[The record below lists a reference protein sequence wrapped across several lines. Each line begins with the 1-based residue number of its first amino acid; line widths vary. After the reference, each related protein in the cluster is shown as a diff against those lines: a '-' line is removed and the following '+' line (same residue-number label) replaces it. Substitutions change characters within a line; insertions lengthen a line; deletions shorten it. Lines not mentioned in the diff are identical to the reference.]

1 MLRDVN
7 CGELRVKDD
16 GKVINLA
23 GWVRK
28 IRDHGEIIF
37 IDLWDRYGVTQVV
50 FSSKDFDLKEVKKL
64 GLEWV
69 IAVRGK
75 VRKRPA
81 DMKNKDMTTGEIEVY
96 ASGLEVLNSSE
107 VPPFVVQE
115 DIQAEKELRFKYR
128 YLDLRRQN
136 ALNGF
141 VVRHKLMQ
149 AARRVLNE
157 RGFLE
162 VETPILATPTPEGA
176 RDFLV
181 PSRLQSGKF
190 YSLAQ
195 SPQLYKQILMVGGF
209 DKYYQF
215 SKSFRD
221 EDMRGDRQL
230 EFTQIDL
237 EMSFAEKEDIFAVG
251 EALMVSFLRE
261 ALGEKISAPF
271 AKLTYREVMEKYGT
285 DRPDLRNP
293 LVIEDY
299 GKPSKTGDFGILN
312 SAGMVKGIKVK
323 GSFSRNEIGKFEE
336 IVKGSGAKGLLYLVN
351 EEGEYKGSFVK
362 YFKDCSVFDL
372 KAGETLFL
380 IAGNKVSEVLVPL
393 GDLRVELGK
402 KLELLDEGWKFLW
415 VTDFPLFEWD
425 EENNCWI
432 PCHHIFTE
440 PVSCDKDFE
449 KTPGEIIGKQYDLVL
464 NGVELGSGSIRCHNP
479 EIQLKLMKIIGI
491 NEKEAMNKFGFLLRA
506 LSLGAPPH
514 GGIGL
519 GFDRICMLLAGE
531 NSITDVIA
539 FPKTLSGLGL
549 MEGSPGSVNDE
560 DLKELHLE
568 IKKDE

>member
-1 MLRDVN
+1 MLRDVT
-7 CGELRVKDD
+7 CGQLRAKDE
-16 GKVINLA
+16 GRVVSLA

-50 FSSKDFDLKEVKKL
+50 FAACDFDLTEVKKL

-69 IAVRGK
+69 ISVKGE
-75 VRKRPA
+75 VRKRPE
-81 DMKNKDMTTGEIEVY
+81 DMINKDMNTGEIEVR
-96 ASGLEVLNSSE
+96 ASQLEILNASE

-115 DIQAEKELRFKYR
+115 EVQAEKELRFKYR
-128 YLDLRRQN
+128 YLDLRREK
-136 ALNGF
+136 ALKGF
-141 VVRHKLMQ
+141 ILRHKLMQ

-157 RGFLE
+157 KNFLE

-181 PSRLQSGKF
+181 PSRLQKGKF

-195 SPQLYKQILMVGGF
+195 SPQLYKQILMVAGF
-209 DKYYQF
+209 DRYYQF

-237 EMSFAEKEDIFAVG
+237 EMSFVEKEDMLAVG
-251 EALMVSFLRE
+251 EDLMVAFME
-261 ALGEKISAPF
+261 EVLGEKIPKPF
-271 AKLTYREVMEKYGT
+271 PKLTYEEVMQKYGS
-285 DRPDLRNP
+285 DKLDLRNP
-293 LVIEDY
+293 LVIDDY
-299 GKPSKTGDFGILN
+299 SKPGKSGEFGILN
-312 SAGMVKGIKVK
+312 SAEKIKGIKVK
-323 GSFSRNEIGKFEE
+323 GSFSRSEIGALEE
-336 IVKGSGAKGLLYLVN
+336 IVKKAGAKGLLYLVN
-351 EEGEYKGSFVK
+351 DGGDYKGSFVK
-362 YFKDCSVFDL
+362 YFKDCNIFNL

-380 IAGNKVSEVLVPL
+380 IAGNKDKEVLIPL
-393 GDLRVELGK
+393 GDLRNALGE
-402 KLELLDEGWKFLW
+402 KLNLIGDGWRFLW
-415 VTDFPLFEWD
+415 VTDFPVFEWD
-425 EENNCWI
+425 EEGNCWI

-440 PVSCDKDFE
+440 PIGDLRDIE
-449 KTPGEIIGKQYDLVL
+449 KNPGEVIGKQYDLVL

-479 EIQLKLMKIIGI
+479 EVQLKLMKVIGMSK
-491 NEKEAMNKFGFLLRA
+491 EEAMNKFGFLLKA

-531 NSITDVIA
+531 SSITDVIA

-549 MEGSPGSVNDE
+549 MESSPGPVTDE

-568 IKKDE
+568 IVKDE

>member
-7 CGELRVKDD
+7 CGELRTKDD
-16 GKVINLA
+16 GKVVVLA

-50 FSSKDFDLKEVKKL
+50 FSTSDFDLKEVKKL

-75 VRKRPA
+75 VRKRPK
-81 DMKNKDMTTGEIEVY
+81 DMVNKDMNTGGIEVY
-96 ASGLEVLNSSE
+96 ASSLNVLNKSE

-128 YLDLRRQN
+128 YLDLRRDK
-136 ALNGF
+136 ALKGF
-141 VVRHKLMQ
+141 IIRHKLMQ

-157 RGFLE
+157 KGFLE

-209 DKYYQF
+209 DRYYQF

-237 EMSFAEKEDIFAVG
+237 EMSFVEKEDVFAIG
-251 EALMVSFLRE
+251 ENLMVAFLKD
-261 ALGEKISAPF
+261 ALNEKISVPF
-271 AKLTYREVMEKYGT
+271 PKLTYREAVEKYGS
-285 DRPDLRNP
+285 DKPDLRNP
-293 LVIEDY
+293 LVIDDY
-299 GKPSKTGDFGILN
+299 SKPGKSGDFGIFNNALKI
-312 SAGMVKGIKVK
+312 KGIKVK
-323 GSFSRNEIGKFEE
+323 GSFSRGEIGVLEE
-336 IVKGSGAKGLLYLVN
+336 TVKDAGAKGLLYLIN
-351 EEGEYKGSFVK
+351 DGGDYKGSFVK
-362 YFKDCSVFDL
+362 YFKDCSVFKL

-380 IAGNKVSEVLVPL
+380 IAGSNDKEVLVPL
-393 GDLRVELGK
+393 GDLRDALGE
-402 KLELLDEGWKFLW
+402 KLNLISGGWRFVW
-415 VTDFPLFEWD
+415 VTDFPVFQWD
-425 EENNCWI
+425 EENNCWV

-440 PVSCDKDFE
+440 PIGDSGDIE
-449 KTPGEIIGKQYDLVL
+449 KNPGEVVGKQYDLVL

-479 EIQLKLMKIIGI
+479 EIQLKLMEIIGMS
-491 NEKEAMNKFGFLLRA
+491 EKEARNKFGFLLRA

-514 GGIGL
+514 GGMGL

-531 NSITDVIA
+531 NSITDIIA

-549 MEGSPGSVNDE
+549 MEGSPGSVNKK

-568 IKKDE
+568 IIKDE

>member
-7 CGELRVKDD
+7 CGELRARYE
-16 GKVINLA
+16 GKIVTLT

-37 IDLWDRYGVTQVV
+37 IDLWDRYGVTQIV
-50 FSSKDFDLKEVKKL
+50 FSSENFDLKEVKKL

-69 IAVRGK
+69 VSVKGK
-75 VRKRPA
+75 VRKRPQ
-81 DMKNKDMTTGEIEVY
+81 DMINKDMDTGEIEVN
-96 ASGLEVLNSSE
+96 ASQLEILNVSE
-107 VPPFVVQE
+107 IPPFVVQE
-115 DIQAEKELRFKYR
+115 ELQAEKELRFKYR
-128 YLDLRRQN
+128 YLDLRRDK
-136 ALNGF
+136 ALKRF
-141 VVRHKLMQ
+141 VIRHRLMQ
-149 AARRVLNE
+149 ETRRILNE
-157 RGFLE
+157 KGFLE

-181 PSRLQSGKF
+181 PSRMQKGKF

-237 EMSFAEKEDIFAVG
+237 EMSFAEKEDIFDIG
-251 EALMVSFLRE
+251 EDLMAAFLE
-261 ALGEKISAPF
+261 SGLGEEISTPF
-271 AKLTYREVMEKYGT
+271 VKLTYREVMEKYGT

-299 GKPSKTGDFGILN
+299 SVPAKSGGFGILN
-312 SAGMVKGIKVK
+312 SADLVKGIKVE
-323 GSFSRNEIGKFEE
+323 GSFSRSEIKELE
-336 IVKGSGAKGLLYLVN
+336 VNVKEAGAKGLLYLIN
-351 EEGEYKGSFVK
+351 DGNDYKGSFVK
-362 YFKDCSVFDL
+362 YFKDFDVFDL

-380 IAGNKVSEVLVPL
+380 IAGSKDREVFPPL
-393 GDLRVELGK
+393 GSLRTLLGT
-402 KLELLDEGWKFLW
+402 KLGLLEKGWKFLW

-440 PVSCDKDFE
+440 PVGLTEDFDKN
-449 KTPGEIIGKQYDLVL
+449 PGEIIGKQYDLVL

-491 NEKEAMNKFGFLLRA
+491 NKAEAMNKFGFLLKA
-506 LSLGAPPH
+506 LSMGAPPH

-519 GFDRICMLLAGE
+519 GFDRICMLLSGGK
-531 NSITDVIA
+531 SITDVIA

-549 MEGSPGSVNDE
+549 MEGSPGPVDE
-560 DLKELHLE
+560 KDLEELNLE
-568 IKKDE
+568 IKNG

>member
-1 MLRDVN
+1 MLRNVN
-7 CGELRVKDD
+7 CGELRAKDD
-16 GKVINLA
+16 GKNITLA
-23 GWVRK
+23 GWIRK

-50 FSSKDFDLKEVKKL
+50 FYSKDFDLKEVKKL

-75 VRKRPA
+75 VRERPT
-81 DMKNKDMTTGEIEVY
+81 DMKNKDMPTGEIEVY
-96 ASGLEVLNSSE
+96 ASELEILNFSE

-128 YLDLRRQN
+128 YLDLRRHK

-141 VVRHKLMQ
+141 IIRHKLMQ

-157 RGFLE
+157 GDFLE

-181 PSRLQSGKF
+181 PSRLQKGKF

-237 EMSFAEKEDIFAVG
+237 EMSFAEKEDVFAVG
-251 EALMVSFLRE
+251 EDLMVAFFGE
-261 ALGEKISAPF
+261 ALGEKISTPF
-271 AKLTYREVMEKYGT
+271 AKMTYREVMEKYGT

-299 GKPSKTGDFGILN
+299 SAPSKSGDFGILN
-312 SAGMVKGIKVK
+312 SAGIIKGIKIE
-323 GSFSRNEIGKFEE
+323 GSFSRSEIGQLEE
-336 IVKGSGAKGLLYLVN
+336 IVKDSGAKGLLYLIN
-351 EEGEYKGSFVK
+351 DGGDFKGSFVK
-362 YFKDCSVFDL
+362 YFKDFSVFNLED
-372 KAGETLFL
+372 GETLFL
-380 IAGNKVSEVLVPL
+380 IAGDKVSEVLVPL
-393 GDLRVELGK
+393 GDLRVALGR

-425 EENNCWI
+425 EENNSWI

-440 PVSCDKDFE
+440 PVSFVEDLE
-449 KTPGEIIGKQYDLVL
+449 KAPGEIIGKQYDLVL

-491 NEKEAMNKFGFLLRA
+491 NEKEAMNKFGFLLKA

-549 MEGSPGSVNDE
+549 MEGSPGPLNDE

>member
-1 MLRDVN
+1 MLRDVT
-7 CGELRVKDD
+7 CGDLSKKDD
-16 GKVINLA
+16 GKVVILA

-50 FSSKDFDLKEVKKL
+50 FSAEDFDLAKVKEL

-69 IAVRGK
+69 IAVKGK
-75 VRKRPA
+75 VRKRPE
-81 DMKNKDMTTGEIEVY
+81 DMINKDMLTGEIEVQ
-96 ASGLEVLNSSE
+96 ALHLDVLNVSE

-115 DIQAEKELRFKYR
+115 EVQAEKELRFKYR
-128 YLDLRRQN
+128 YLDLRREK
-136 ALNGF
+136 ALRGF
-141 VVRHKLMQ
+141 IIRHKLMQ
-149 AARRVLNE
+149 AARRVLN
-157 RGFLE
+157 GKNFLE

-209 DKYYQF
+209 DRYYQF

-237 EMSFAEKEDIFAVG
+237 EMSFVEKQDVFAVG
-251 EALMVSFLRE
+251 EDLMTSFFEEVLE
-261 ALGEKISAPF
+261 EKISKPF
-271 AKLTYREVMEKYGT
+271 TQLTYREVMDKYGT

-299 GKPSKTGDFGILN
+299 IKPAKSGDFGILN
-312 SAGMVKGIKVK
+312 SASLVKGIKVK
-323 GSFSRNEIGKFEE
+323 GSFSRSQIKELEVL
-336 IVKGSGAKGLLYLVN
+336 VKSAGAKGLLYLIN
-351 EEGEYKGSFVK
+351 EGGEYRGSFVK
-362 YFKDCSVFDL
+362 YFEDCSVFKL
-372 KAGETLFL
+372 NPGETLFL
-380 IAGNKVSEVLVPL
+380 IAGNKEREVLPPL
-393 GDLRVELGK
+393 GSLRIVLGE
-402 KLELLDEGWKFLW
+402 KLGLLEEGWEFLW
-415 VTDFPLFEWD
+415 ITDFPLFEWD
-425 EENNCWI
+425 EENDSWI

-440 PVSCDKDFE
+440 PIDVEEGFE

-491 NEKEAMNKFGFLLRA
+491 DREEAMNKFGFLLKA

-519 GFDRICMLLAGE
+519 GFDRMCMLLARQK
-531 NSITDVIA
+531 SITDVIA
-539 FPKTLSGLGL
+539 FPKTLSGLGV
-549 MEGSPGSVNDE
+549 MEGSPGPVNIE

-568 IKKDE
+568 MIKDE

>member
-7 CGELRVKDD
+7 CGELRAKDD
-16 GKVINLA
+16 GKLISLA

-50 FSSKDFDLKEVKKL
+50 FSSKDFDLKKVKKL

-81 DMKNKDMTTGEIEVY
+81 DMKNEVMPTGEIEIY
-96 ASGLEVLNSSE
+96 ASQLQVLNASE
-107 VPPFVVQE
+107 VPPFVLQE

-128 YLDLRRQN
+128 YLDLRRHK

-141 VVRHKLMQ
+141 IIRHKLTQ
-149 AARRVLNE
+149 TARRVLNE
-157 RGFLE
+157 RDFLE

-195 SPQLYKQILMVGGF
+195 SPQLYKQILMIGGF

-251 EALMVSFLRE
+251 EDLMVAFLAE
-261 ALGEKISAPF
+261 ALGEKISTPF
-271 AKLTYREVMEKYGT
+271 AKLTYNEVIEKYGT
-285 DRPDLRNP
+285 DRPDLRNS
-293 LVIEDY
+293 LVMEDY
-299 GKPSKTGDFGILN
+299 SIPSKTGDFGILN
-312 SAGMVKGIKVK
+312 SAKIVKGIKVK
-323 GSFSRNEIGKFEE
+323 GSFSRSEIAQFEE
-336 IVKGSGAKGLLYLVN
+336 IVKDSGAKGLLYLVN
-351 EEGEYKGSFVK
+351 EEGDYKGSFVK

-380 IAGNKVSEVLVPL
+380 IAGNKVGEVLFPL
-393 GDLRVELGK
+393 GDLRVALGK
-402 KLELLDEGWKFLW
+402 KLELFEEGWKFLW

-425 EENNCWI
+425 EEKNCWI

-440 PVSCDKDFE
+440 PVSFGEDFDQN
-449 KTPGEIIGKQYDLVL
+449 PGEVMGKQYDLVL

-491 NEKEAMNKFGFLLRA
+491 NEKEAMNKFGFLLKA

-549 MEGSPGSVNDE
+549 MEGSPGPANDE

>member
-1 MLRDVN
+1 MLRDET
-7 CGELRVKDD
+7 CGGLRAKDD
-16 GKVINLA
+16 GRVVTLT

-37 IDLWDRYGVTQVV
+37 VDLWDRYGVTQIV
-50 FSSKDFDLKEVKKL
+50 FSASDFAPEEVKKL

-69 IAVRGK
+69 ISVKGW
-75 VRKRPA
+75 VRKRPE
-81 DMKNKDMTTGEIEVY
+81 DMINKDMLTGEIEVS
-96 ASGLEVLNSSE
+96 ASSLKVLNSSE

-115 DIQAEKELRFKYR
+115 NIQAEKELRFKYR
-128 YLDLRRQN
+128 YLDLRRDK
-136 ALNGF
+136 ALKGF
-141 VVRHKLMQ
+141 VIRHKLMQ
-149 AARRVLNE
+149 ATRKVLNE
-157 RGFLE
+157 KNFLE

-195 SPQLYKQILMVGGF
+195 SPQLYKQILMVAGF
-209 DKYYQF
+209 DRYYQF

-237 EMSFAEKEDIFAVG
+237 EMSFVEEKDIFAVG
-251 EALMVSFLRE
+251 EDLMALFLEE
-261 ALGEKISAPF
+261 ALGEKVSIPF
-271 AKLTYREVMEKYGT
+271 AKLTYREIMERYGT

-293 LVIEDY
+293 IVIEDY
-299 GKPSKTGDFGILN
+299 CKPGKSGDFGILN
-312 SAGMVKGIKVK
+312 SAQIIKGIKVK
-323 GSFSRNEIGKFEE
+323 GSFSRSEINELEE
-336 IVKGSGAKGLLYLVN
+336 EVKAAGAKGLLYLIN
-351 EEGEYKGSFVK
+351 DGSDYKGSFVK
-362 YFKDCSVFDL
+362 YFNDCSIFNL
-372 KAGETLFL
+372 KKGETLFL
-380 IAGNKVSEVLVPL
+380 IAGNKEKEVLIPL
-393 GDLRVELGK
+393 GNLRTTLGK
-402 KLELLDEGWKFLW
+402 KLDLLEKGWKFLW

-425 EENNCWI
+425 EENGCWI

-440 PVSCDKDFE
+440 PVASEEDFE
-449 KTPGEIIGKQYDLVL
+449 KTPGEVMGKQYDLVL

-491 NEKEAMNKFGFLLRA
+491 NEEEAMNKFGFLLRA
-506 LSLGAPPH
+506 LALGAPPH

-549 MEGSPGSVNDE
+549 MEGSPGPVKKE

-568 IKKDE
+568 IMKDE

>member
-7 CGELRVKDD
+7 CGELRAKDA
-16 GKVINLA
+16 GKIVSVA

-50 FSSKDFDLKEVKKL
+50 FSVEAFDIKEVKKL

-69 IAVRGK
+69 IALRGK
-75 VRKRPA
+75 VRKRPT
-81 DMKNKDMTTGEIEVY
+81 DMINKDMNTGEIEVD
-96 ASGLEVLNSSE
+96 ASSLKVLNASE

-115 DIQAEKELRFKYR
+115 DLQAEKELRFKYR
-128 YLDLRRQN
+128 YLDLRRN
-136 ALNGF
+136 KTLKGF
-141 VVRHKLMQ
+141 VLRHKLMQ

-157 RGFLE
+157 KDFLE

-209 DKYYQF
+209 DRYYQI

-237 EMSFAEKEDIFAVG
+237 EMSFVEKEDVFAVG
-251 EALMVSFLRE
+251 EDLMAAFLKE
-261 ALGEKISAPF
+261 GLGEKISTPF
-271 AKLTYREVMEKYGT
+271 PKLTYGEAMEKYGT

-293 LVIEDY
+293 LIIDDY
-299 GKPSKTGDFGILN
+299 NEAGKSGDFGILN
-312 SAGMVKGIKVK
+312 SAEKIKGIKVK
-323 GSFSRNEIGKFEE
+323 GIFSRSEINELEE
-336 IVKGSGAKGLLYLVN
+336 IVKKSGAKGLLYLIN
-351 EEGEYKGSFVK
+351 DENNYKGSFVK

-380 IAGNKVSEVLVPL
+380 IAGNKVQEVLGPL
-393 GDLRVELGK
+393 GALRNALGK
-402 KLELLDEGWKFLW
+402 KLNLIGEGWKFLW
-415 VTDFPLFEWD
+415 VTDFPIFEWD

-440 PVSCDKDFE
+440 PITDAKDIE
-449 KTPGEIIGKQYDLVL
+449 KNPGEVTGKQYDLVL
-464 NGVELGSGSIRCHNP
+464 NGVELVSGSIRCHNP
-479 EIQLKLMKIIGI
+479 EVQLKLMKIIGMS
-491 NEKEAMNKFGFLLRA
+491 EEEAMNKFGFLLKA
-506 LSLGAPPH
+506 LTLGAPPH
-514 GGIGL
+514 GGMGL

-549 MEGSPGSVNDE
+549 MEGSPGPVNDE
-560 DLKELHLE
+560 ELKELHLK
-568 IKKDE
+568 ITKDG

>member
-1 MLRDVN
+1 MLRDVD
-7 CGELRVKDD
+7 CGELRAKDD
-16 GKVINLA
+16 GKIITLT

-50 FSSKDFDLKEVKKL
+50 FSSGNFDLKEVKKL

-69 IAVRGK
+69 ISVKGK
-75 VRKRPA
+75 VRKRPGE
-81 DMKNKDMTTGEIEVY
+81 MINKDMVTGEIEVNV
-96 ASGLEVLNSSE
+96 SQLEVLNVSE

-128 YLDLRRQN
+128 YLDLRRGK
-136 ALNGF
+136 ALEKF
-141 VVRHKLMQ
+141 VIRHRLMQ
-149 AARRVLNE
+149 ETRRILNE
-157 RGFLE
+157 KGFLE

-181 PSRLQSGKF
+181 PSRMQKGKF

-237 EMSFAEKEDIFAVG
+237 EMSFAEKEDIFTIGEDLMAV
-251 EALMVSFLRE
+251 FLE
-261 ALGEKISAPF
+261 VTLGEEISTPF
-271 AKLTYREVMEKYGT
+271 IKLTYREVMEKYGT

-293 LVIEDY
+293 LIIEDY
-299 GKPSKTGDFGILN
+299 SVPAKSGDFGILN
-312 SAGMVKGIKVK
+312 SANLIRGIKVE
-323 GSFSRNEIGKFEE
+323 GSFSRSEIKELEE
-336 IVKGSGAKGLLYLVN
+336 NVKEAGAKGLLYLIN
-351 EEGEYKGSFVK
+351 GGKDYKGSFVK
-362 YFKDCSVFDL
+362 YFKDLDVFDL
-372 KAGETLFL
+372 KEGETLFL
-380 IAGNKVSEVLVPL
+380 IAGTKNSEVFPPL
-393 GDLRVELGK
+393 GSLRILLGRKLDL
-402 KLELLDEGWKFLW
+402 LEEGWNFLW

-440 PVSCDKDFE
+440 PVELTGNFE
-449 KTPGEIIGKQYDLVL
+449 KAPGEIIGKQYDLVL

-479 EIQLKLMKIIGI
+479 EIQLKLMEIIGI
-491 NEKEAMNKFGFLLRA
+491 DKAEAMNKFGFLLKA

-519 GFDRICMLLAGE
+519 GFDRICMLLSDGD
-531 NSITDVIA
+531 SITDVIA

-549 MEGSPGSVNDE
+549 MEGSPGPVDDK
-560 DLKELHLE
+560 DLKELNLE
-568 IKKDE
+568 IKNE

>member
-7 CGELRVKDD
+7 CGSLRAKDD
-16 GKVINLA
+16 GKVISVA

-50 FSSKDFDLKEVKKL
+50 FSSEDFDLKKVKKL

-69 IAVRGK
+69 IAVHGK
-75 VRKRPA
+75 VRKRPT
-81 DMKNKDMTTGEIEVY
+81 DMINKDMSTGEVEVY
-96 ASGLEVLNSSE
+96 ASKLEILNASE

-115 DIQAEKELRFKYR
+115 DIQAEKELRFRYR
-128 YLDLRRQN
+128 YLDLRRDK
-136 ALNGF
+136 ALKGF
-141 VVRHKLMQ
+141 IIRHRLMQ

-157 RGFLE
+157 KGFLE

-209 DKYYQF
+209 DRYYQF

-237 EMSFAEKEDIFAVG
+237 EMSFMEREDIFDVG
-251 EALMVSFLRE
+251 EDLMVAFIEE
-261 ALGEKISAPF
+261 ALGEKIYKPF
-271 AKLTYREVMEKYGT
+271 PKFTYEEVMEKYGS
-285 DRPDLRNP
+285 DKPDLRNP
-293 LVIEDY
+293 LVIDDY
-299 GKPSKTGDFGILN
+299 IKPAKSGDFGILN
-312 SAGMVKGIKVK
+312 NALKIKGIKVK
-323 GSFSRNEIGKFEE
+323 GSFSRSEIGQFEE
-336 IVKGSGAKGLLYLVN
+336 IAKKAGAKGLLYLIN
-351 EEGEYKGSFVK
+351 DGGGYKGSFVK
-362 YFKDCSVFDL
+362 YFKDCSIFNL
-372 KAGETLFL
+372 KDGETLFL
-380 IAGNKVSEVLVPL
+380 IAGNKVQEVLVPL
-393 GDLRVELGK
+393 GDLRVALGR
-402 KLELLDEGWKFLW
+402 KLGLLGEGWKFLW
-415 VTDFPLFEWD
+415 ITDFPLFEWD

-440 PVSCDKDFE
+440 PVSFTKDFE
-449 KTPGEIIGKQYDLVL
+449 KAPGKIVGKQYDLVL
-464 NGVELGSGSIRCHNP
+464 NGVELGSGSIRCHSP
-479 EIQLKLMKIIGI
+479 EVQLKLMRIIGM
-491 NEKEAMNKFGFLLRA
+491 NEKEAMNKFGFLLKA

-514 GGIGL
+514 GGMGL

-549 MEGSPGSVNDE
+549 MEGSPGSVRDE
-560 DLKELHLE
+560 DLKELHLKIIE
-568 IKKDE
+568 DE

>member
-1 MLRDVN
+1 MLRDIN
-7 CGELRVKDD
+7 CGELRAKDA
-16 GKVINLA
+16 GKIVSAA

-50 FSSKDFDLKEVKKL
+50 FSSDDFDIKEVKKL

-69 IAVRGK
+69 IGLRGK
-75 VRKRPA
+75 VRKRPT
-81 DMKNKDMTTGEIEVY
+81 DMQNKDMNTGEIEIC
-96 ASGLEVLNSSE
+96 ASNLKILNSSE

-115 DIQAEKELRFKYR
+115 DLQAEKELRFKYR
-128 YLDLRRQN
+128 YLDLRRN
-136 ALNGF
+136 KTLKGF
-141 VVRHKLMQ
+141 VLRHKLMQ

-157 RGFLE
+157 KDFLE

-209 DKYYQF
+209 DRYYQI

-237 EMSFAEKEDIFAVG
+237 EMSFVEKEDVFAVG
-251 EALMVSFLRE
+251 EDLMAAFLKE
-261 ALGEKISAPF
+261 GLGEKISTPF
-271 AKLTYREVMEKYGT
+271 SKLTYGEAMEKYGT

-293 LVIEDY
+293 LIIDDY
-299 GKPSKTGDFGILN
+299 GDAGKRGDFGIFN
-312 SAGMVKGIKVK
+312 SARIIKGIKVN
-323 GSFSRNEIGKFEE
+323 GIFSRSKIGEFEE
-336 IVKGSGAKGLLYLVN
+336 VVKKSGAKGLLYLIN
-351 EEGEYKGSFVK
+351 DENNYKGSFVK

-380 IAGNKVSEVLVPL
+380 IAGNKVQEVLGPL
-393 GDLRVELGK
+393 GVLRNALGK
-402 KLELLDEGWKFLW
+402 KLNLIEEGWKFLW
-415 VTDFPLFEWD
+415 VTDFPIFEWD

-440 PVSCDKDFE
+440 PIGEAKDIE
-449 KTPGEIIGKQYDLVL
+449 KNPGEVIGKQYDLVL
-464 NGVELGSGSIRCHNP
+464 NGVELVSGSIRCHNP
-479 EIQLKLMKIIGI
+479 EVQLKLMKIIGMS
-491 NEKEAMNKFGFLLRA
+491 EEEAMNKFGFLLKA
-506 LSLGAPPH
+506 LTLGAPPH
-514 GGIGL
+514 GGMGL

-549 MEGSPGSVNDE
+549 MEGSPGPVNDE
-560 DLKELHLE
+560 ELKELHLK
-568 IKKDE
+568 ITKDG

>member
-16 GKVINLA
+16 ERIVTLT

-37 IDLWDRYGVTQVV
+37 IDLWDRYGVTQIV
-50 FSSKDFDLKEVKKL
+50 FSVENFDLKEVKKL

-69 IAVRGK
+69 ISVKGK
-75 VRKRPA
+75 VRKRPG
-81 DMKNKDMTTGEIEVY
+81 DMINKDMDTGEIEVN
-96 ASGLEVLNSSE
+96 ASQLEILNISE

-115 DIQAEKELRFKYR
+115 EIQAEKELRFKYR
-128 YLDLRRQN
+128 YLELRRDK
-136 ALNGF
+136 ALKRF
-141 VVRHKLMQ
+141 VIRHRLMQ
-149 AARRVLNE
+149 AARRILNE
-157 RGFLE
+157 KGFLE
-162 VETPILATPTPEGA
+162 IETPILATPTPEGA

-181 PSRLQSGKF
+181 PSRMQKGKF

-195 SPQLYKQILMVGGF
+195 SPQLYKQILMVAGF

-237 EMSFAEKEDIFAVG
+237 EMSFAEKEDIFGIG
-251 EALMVSFLRE
+251 ENLMAAFLE
-261 ALGEKISAPF
+261 VTLGEKISTPF
-271 AKLTYREVMEKYGT
+271 TKLTYREVMERYGT
-285 DRPDLRNP
+285 DRPDLRNS

-299 GKPSKTGDFGILN
+299 SVPGKSGDFGILN
-312 SAGMVKGIKVK
+312 SANLIRGIKVK
-323 GSFSRNEIGKFEE
+323 GSFSRSEIKELEE
-336 IVKGSGAKGLLYLVN
+336 NVKEAGAKGLLYLVN
-351 EEGEYKGSFVK
+351 EGNDYKGSFVK
-362 YFKDCSVFDL
+362 YFNDLDVFDL
-372 KAGETLFL
+372 KEGETLFL
-380 IAGNKVSEVLVPL
+380 IAGSKGREVFPPL
-393 GDLRVELGK
+393 GSLRFALGRKLDLVE
-402 KLELLDEGWKFLW
+402 EGWNFLW
-415 VTDFPLFEWD
+415 VTDFPLFEKD
-425 EENNCWI
+425 EENDCWI

-440 PVSCDKDFE
+440 PVELTKDCE
-449 KTPGEIIGKQYDLVL
+449 NTPDDIIGKQYDLVL

-479 EIQLKLMKIIGI
+479 EIQLKLMEIIGI
-491 NEKEAMNKFGFLLRA
+491 NKAEAMNKFGFLLKA

-519 GFDRICMLLAGE
+519 GFDRICMLLSGR

-549 MEGSPGSVNDE
+549 MEGSPGPVDDK
-560 DLKELHLE
+560 DLEELHLK
-568 IKKDE
+568 IKDE